1 MRPLLLLSLA
11 ALAALPAVPAVPAL
25 AYAQQDTARRPATD
39 TARRPARP
47 ANRDLPLAVGRTLD
61 IDSDE
66 ASWLSLDVAPDGR
79 TIVFDFL
86 GDLYT
91 IPMTGGDATSLTT
104 GMAFDAQPRF
114 SPDGKTVVFVSDR
127 NGGENVWTM
136 DVATKKTKMITQGR
150 ANSYGS
156 PEWTPDGK
164 YIVVA
169 RGGGGQGLPKLWM
182 YHKDGGGGVQ
192 LVRETP
198 TPPIPGVQ
206 TLGPAFGKDGR
217 YVWFAQR
224 QGQWNYNAQLPQY
237 QLATFDRE
245 TGRRESRAT
254 RYGSA
259 FRPVLSPDGRWL
271 VYGTRYEAKT
281 GLRIRDLETG
291 AERWLAYPVQRDDQE
306 SLASLDVL
314 PGMAFT
320 PDSKDLVVSYGG
332 KIWRVPA
339 DGSAPTQV
347 PFRVRTKLEI
357 GPELA
362 FTYRV
367 LDSAEFTVRQVRDAV
382 PSPDGR
388 RLAFVALDR
397 IYVMDL
403 ATGAAVAA
411 ATRAPGAGAGATGAG
426 GAGGT
431 GASAS
436 AAAAPPAVAGGTP
449 RRVTEGDLVEA
460 HPAWSPDGQTLA
472 YVTWHRDGG
481 QLRTVRATGGGGRTL
496 STSAA
501 FYTQP
506 AWSPDGRRLVFFRSA
521 AQNVLENTGGSPTEL
536 MWVPVAGGAATL
548 VTPSAGR
555 TAPHFV
561 RDQPERIYLYSFA
574 DGLVSIRWDG
584 TDQKSH
590 VKVTG
595 PRQEGATQAPPAS
608 LVRMAPTGDQA
619 LAVAGSDI
627 YVVTVPVVG
636 AEAPTISVS
645 NPQQAEFPARR
656 LTDVGGQFAAWSGD
670 ANRVHWSIGNSHFVY
685 DLVRARAVDDSL
697 TQARG
702 DSAAASPTPATPAAQ
717 AVAATA
723 DSTRRLGGPAAT
735 PQGYQPVE
743 HEIRVRG
750 RRDIPRG
757 TVVLRGAR
765 VVTMRGDE
773 VLENADVVVTDN
785 RIAAVGANGQV
796 PVPANARVID
806 VSGKTIVPGFVD
818 THAHLRL
825 QGGVHNA
832 QPLSYLAN
840 LAYGVTTTRDPQTG
854 STDVLSYEDA
864 VLAGTTVGPRIFST
878 GPGVFSSE
886 NIRDLEHARRIMRRY
901 SRYYDTKTIKM
912 YMSGNRQQRQWIIQA
927 AREQNIMPTT
937 EGGLDYKYD
946 LTMVIDGY
954 PGQEHSLPIFPLYK
968 DVVGLFGQT
977 KIAYTPTL
985 LVAYGGPW
993 SENYWY
999 TREKPYEEARLQRF
1013 SPYEELALK
1022 TRRRMRP
1029 SNSFGSGAGDGSGGW
1044 FMDEEYVHE
1053 PQSAIADA
1061 MLKAGGRI
1069 GIGSH
1074 GQLQG
1079 LGYHW
1084 ELWSVASG
1092 GMSPMNALRT
1102 ATLMGA
1108 EAIGLHQDLG
1118 SLEPGKLAD
1127 LVVLDE
1133 NPLQNIRAT
1142 KAVRMVMKNG
1152 RLYDAET
1159 LDEVY
1164 PRQRKMER
1172 QPGTPERPTTAAG
1185 VR

>member
-1 MRPLLLLSLA
+1 MRLLPAL
-11 ALAALPAVPAVPAL
+11 ALAALPLAPAL
-25 AYAQQDTARRPATD
+25 ALAQQDTTRRPAAD
-39 TARRPARP
+39 TARRQAARP
-47 ANRDLPLAVGRTLD
+47 ANRDLPLAAGRTLD
-61 IDSDE
+61 IDADE
-66 ASWLSLDVAPDGR
+66 ASWLSLDVSPDGR

-91 IPMTGGDATSLTT
+91 IPFAGGDAVQLTS
-104 GMAFDAQPRF
+104 GMAYDAQPRF
-114 SPDGKTVVFVSDR
+114 SPDGKSIAFTSDR
-127 NGGENVWTM
+127 NGGDNLWTL
-136 DVATKKTKMITQGR
+136 DLATKKPKQITQGR
-150 ANSYGS
+150 TNSYRS

-164 YIVVA
+164 YIVVS
-169 RGGGGQGLPKLWM
+169 RGGGAQGLPKLWM
-182 YHKDGGGGVQ
+182 YHRDGGGGTQ

-198 TPPIPGVQ
+198 APTPPIPGIQ
-206 TLGPAFGKDGR
+206 TLGAAFGKDGR

-224 QGQWNYNAQLPQY
+224 QGSWMYNAQLPQY

-245 TGRRESRAT
+245 TGRREVRAT

-259 FRPVLSPDGRWL
+259 FRPVLSPDGKWL

-314 PGMAFT
+314 PGMSFT
-320 PDSKDLVVSYGG
+320 PDSKELVVSYGG

-347 PFRVRTKLEI
+347 PFRVRTKLEV

-367 LDSAEFTVRQVRDAV
+367 LDSAEFTVRQIRDAV

-388 RLAFVALDR
+388 QLAFVALDR
-397 IYVMDL
+397 LYVMDF
-403 ATGAAVAA
+403 
-411 ATRAPGAGAGATGAG
+411 
-426 GAGGT
+426 
-431 GASAS
+431 
-436 AAAAPPAVAGGTP
+436 PAGTP
-449 RRVTEGDLVEA
+449 RRVTTDDVVEA
-460 HPAWSPDGQTLA
+460 HPAWSPDAKSIA

-481 QLRTVRATGGGGRTL
+481 QLRRVAAGGGRPTAL

-506 AWSPDGRRLVFFRSA
+506 VWSPDGTRIVFFRAS
-521 AQNVLENTGGSPTEL
+521 AQNVLETTGGGPTEL
-536 MWVPVAGGAATL
+536 VWAPATGGRATL
-548 VTPSAGR
+548 VGPTQGR

-561 RDQPERIYLYSFA
+561 KDQPDRIYLYSFA

-584 TDQKSH
+584 TDQKAH

-608 LVRMAPTGDQA
+608 LVKMAPTGDQA
-619 LAVAGSDI
+619 IAVAGSDI

-636 AEAPTISVS
+636 GEAPTISV
-645 NPQQAEFPARR
+645 NDPRQAEFPARR
-656 LTDVGGQFAAWSGD
+656 LTDVGGQFAAWGAD
-670 ANRVHWSIGNSHFVY
+670 ARRVHWSIGNSHFVY
-685 DLVRARAVDDSL
+685 DLERARQVDDSI

-702 DSAAASPTPATPAAQ
+702 DSATTPAAQ
-717 AVAATA
+717 QAQAAA
-723 DSTRRLGGPAAT
+723 DTTRRLAGPAAT

-743 HEIRVRG
+743 TEIRIRG

-757 TVVLRGAR
+757 TAVLRGAR
-765 VVTMRGDE
+765 VITMKGDE
-773 VLENADVVVTDN
+773 VIENADILIRDN
-785 RIAAVGANGQV
+785 RIAAVG
-796 PVPANARVID
+796 PAGTLQTPSDARVID
-806 VSGKTIVPGFVD
+806 VTGKTVVPGFVD

-854 STDVLSYEDA
+854 STDVLSYEDL
-864 VLAGTTVGPRIFST
+864 VTAGTTVGPRVFST

-886 NIRDLEHARRIMRRY
+886 NIRDLEHARRVMRRY

-946 LTMVIDGY
+946 LTMAIDGY
-954 PGQEHSLPIFPLYK
+954 PGQEHSLPIFPLYE
-968 DVVGLFGQT
+968 DVVTLFGRT
-977 KIAYTPTL
+977 RLAYTPTL

-999 TREKPYEEARLQRF
+999 TREKPYDDPKLQRF

-1029 SNSFGSGAGDGSGGW
+1029 
-1044 FMDEEYVHE
+1044 E
-1053 PQSAIADA
+1053 
-1061 MLKAGGRI
+1061 K
-1069 GIGSH
+1069 
-1074 GQLQG
+1074 
-1079 LGYHW
+1079 
-1084 ELWSVASG
+1084 
-1092 GMSPMNALRT
+1092 
-1102 ATLMGA
+1102 
-1108 EAIGLHQDLG
+1108 
-1118 SLEPGKLAD
+1118 KL
-1127 LVVLDE
+1127 V
-1133 NPLQNIRAT
+1133 
-1142 KAVRMVMKNG
+1142 
-1152 RLYDAET
+1152 
-1159 LDEVY
+1159 
-1164 PRQRKMER
+1164 
-1172 QPGTPERPTTAAG
+1172 QP
-1185 VR
+1185 